1 MKKTVSFFKNIVL
14 IFILSTLV
22 NISAKAQS
30 EVVNTSSTNN
40 VYFDTGIFPGAH
52 IFINYERK
60 VHVLAKISFYV

>member
-40 VYFDTGIFPGAH
+40 VYFDTGIFP
-52 IFINYERK
+52 
-60 VHVLAKISFYV
+60 